1 MTNQENRL
9 RKTIKN
15 FNRQFPFVK
24 SSINK
29 VLEDMTEKQ
38 RNENIGQYLSLVDTF
53 GERNMSASAI
63 QNLTDTLSSED
74 IDLEKSIRANDPV
87 LQLTTQTRVKNL
99 YKRFTE

>member
-1 MTNQENRL
+1 
-9 RKTIKN
+9 
-15 FNRQFPFVK
+15 
-24 SSINK
+24 
-29 VLEDMTEKQ
+29 MTEKQ

-53 GERNMSASAI
+53 GERNMSVSAI

>member
-53 GERNMSASAI
+53 GERNMSVSAI